1 MKNLV
6 TRVGPAFATIVM
18 TVAAVVASVG
28 ITFFILDTFGN
39 GVEPLVLM
47 VAIVAPMTIAPVI
60 GGMLIKLIYQINQLE
75 EEQRY
80 LACSDELTG
89 LRSRRAFL
97 ENFELLREQAK
108 RDGSILSVAII
119 DIDNFK
125 SINDTYGHG
134 GVDALLKSFAGIL
147 KKNLRKS
154 DLVGRIGGEE
164 FAMVFLHHDPEKAM
178 KALEKVRIHTQKNVV
193 DYLKQ
198 KIKCTISVGVVQWC
212 SHELA
217 DVEVLMRQADESL
230 YHAKKTGKNRVIKFD
245 PSLKALQ
252 A

>member
-1 MKNLV
+1 
-6 TRVGPAFATIVM
+6 
-18 TVAAVVASVG
+18 
-28 ITFFILDTFGN
+28 
-39 GVEPLVLM
+39 
-47 VAIVAPMTIAPVI
+47 
-60 GGMLIKLIYQINQLE
+60 ML
-75 EEQRY
+75 
-80 LACSDELTG
+80 
-89 LRSRRAFL
+89 
-97 ENFELLREQAK
+97 
-108 RDGSILSVAII
+108 
-119 DIDNFK
+119 
-125 SINDTYGHG
+125 
-134 GVDALLKSFAGIL
+134 AGIL

-212 SHELA
+212 SQELA
-217 DVEVLMRQADESL
+217 DVEVLMRQAYESL